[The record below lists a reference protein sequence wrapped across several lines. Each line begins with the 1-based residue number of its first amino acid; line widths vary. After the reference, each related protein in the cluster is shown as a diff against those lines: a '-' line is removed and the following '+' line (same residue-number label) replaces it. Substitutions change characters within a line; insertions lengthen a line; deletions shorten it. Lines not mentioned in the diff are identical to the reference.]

1 MELHQANVD
10 KMKLSK
16 EKRELLEE
24 LALNQS
30 VMEQARIEA
39 ERTSDELYE
48 LAVTWQELQEYGVQM
63 LYEECATYNEEEFYK
78 EIWKKNE

>member
-1 MELHQANVD
+1 MDQANVD

-24 LALNQS
+24 LALIQER
-30 VMEQARIEA
+30 MEKARIES
-39 ERTSDELYE
+39 EKVSDELYD

-63 LYEECATYNEEEFYK
+63 LYEECATYNEEEYYK